1 MKILFL
7 YFGQPRMFEHCL
19 PWHDHLI
26 KYLNTIGHKVD
37 LEYHLWD
44 KYADRLSFKDAF
56 VRYTNQLVQVD
67 DYFGEPDNFI
77 KIDTDKTKDILCNN
91 RVEGSKVK
99 CIFYSYEEVE
109 NLWEICEDIAI
120 KRNLSRS
127 MFYTA
132 FSQTISR
139 AQACKNISNEYDM
152 VFLLRTDVIFNPTLY
167 DKTKTFSRILQQAEV
182 LKTKNF
188 IHVSWARYACSVGLL
203 IDDKFM
209 YSNPISFKMFYKN
222 YKNKIFALVKNSC
235 EFDPHYIAANLGLY
249 CNKPPTLEETHS
261 KKHLRGWHLHG
272 LSIKQK
278 TLNSEAYTLARPLPK
293 VKELLKKITLDSF
306 LSIMDNFKILK

>member
-44 KYADRLSFKDAF
+44 KYADRLSFKDA
-56 VRYTNQLVQVD
+56 LQVD
-67 DYFGEPDNFI
+67 DYFGEPNNFI
-77 KIDTDKTKDILCNN
+77 KIDTDKTKDILCIN

-109 NLWEICEDIAI
+109 NLWKICEDIAI

-167 DKTKTFSRILQQAEV
+167 DKTCSRILQQAEV

-188 IHVSWARYACSVGLL
+188 IHVSWLRYACSVGLL
-203 IDDKFM
+203 IEDKFM

-249 CNKPPTLEETHS
+249 YNKPPTLEETHS
-261 KKHLRGWHLHG
+261 KKHLHG

-278 TLNSEAYTLARPLPK
+278 TLNTEAYTLARPLLK